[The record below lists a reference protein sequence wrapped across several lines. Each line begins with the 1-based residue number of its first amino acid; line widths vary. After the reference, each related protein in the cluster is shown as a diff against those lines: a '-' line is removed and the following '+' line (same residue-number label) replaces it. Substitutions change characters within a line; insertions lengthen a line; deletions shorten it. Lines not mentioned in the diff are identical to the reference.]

1 MRTRLSVREKNNFQ
15 SREFEPRIKRLLE
28 YSFTLVTISTCTN
41 QMDGAWNCVEITE
54 RTTDHFNKIKD
65 TLEKLVDLKSQWHDA
80 INNFG
85 R

>member
-1 MRTRLSVREKNNFQ
+1 
-15 SREFEPRIKRLLE
+15 
-28 YSFTLVTISTCTN
+28 
-41 QMDGAWNCVEITE
+41 MDDACNCVEITK